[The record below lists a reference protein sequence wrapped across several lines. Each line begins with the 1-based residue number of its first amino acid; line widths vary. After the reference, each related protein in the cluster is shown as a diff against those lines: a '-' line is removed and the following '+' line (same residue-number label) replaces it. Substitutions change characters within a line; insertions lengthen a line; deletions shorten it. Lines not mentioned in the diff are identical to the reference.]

1 MRQDTV
7 HTPLYSTKR
16 PDFFMQRQCI
26 TLELCNIPQLEFT
39 FHFLEVCVCVCI
51 CKAGNPALQHS
62 TSGGTISLHA
72 ECPNKMY
79 RSILHVKSHT
89 ALKHT
94 HTVWEQYSTNI
105 YFWGGEKMSDSSLI
119 KDSLFFKGDSAL
131 QLWRPGFKEEKNTNI
146 QRLKWLPCQLL
157 RSCWDTVTHTVGLLW
172 GMSKSHPSFSNASP
186 IPAPLP
192 CRSFLCY
199 SRKEGVK
206 PAGNF
211 IPPPAVASPWD
222 SS

>member
-1 MRQDTV
+1 M
-7 HTPLYSTKR
+7 
-16 PDFFMQRQCI
+16 
-26 TLELCNIPQLEFT
+26 
-39 FHFLEVCVCVCI
+39 CI

-62 TSGGTISLHA
+62 TRGGTISLHA

-79 RSILHVKSHT
+79 CSISHVKSHT

-131 QLWRPGFKEEKNTNI
+131 QLWRLGFKEEKNTNI

-157 RSCWDTVTHTVGLLW
+157 RSCWDTVTHTVGLLCQ
-172 GMSKSHPSFSNASP
+172 SHALHFPMPLLSLHLCLVVLFFVTPGKKGLSP
-186 IPAPLP
+186 LATLFPLP
-192 CRSFLCY
+192 R
-199 SRKEGVK
+199 
-206 PAGNF
+206 
-211 IPPPAVASPWD
+211 
-222 SS
+222 